1 MHCRL
6 GFDEIKSASELC
18 TAAAQGKVD
27 LIRHYIK
34 AGINVNA
41 ADYDK
46 RTALHIAAAD
56 GCLEAVRR
64 MASSSLLAP
73 LSPGNMK
80 GTSAQLNPRH
90 LHCGMWNVA
99 PSRVTMSIAI
109 SQPGKVGQ
117 RPLCWAAHL
126 ERLVVSITLHSLA
139 YWQAI
144 HRESFPAAAPMSHSR
159 APRSSWPP

>member
-1 MHCRL
+1 MPLMVCRL

-56 GCLEAVRR
+56 GCLEAVR
-64 MASSSLLAP
+64 
-73 LSPGNMK
+73 
-80 GTSAQLNPRH
+80 
-90 LHCGMWNVA
+90 C
-99 PSRVTMSIAI
+99 
-109 SQPGKVGQ
+109 
-117 RPLCWAAHL
+117 
-126 ERLVVSITLHSLA
+126 LHSFQVGSLIPCITPLGKTPQDWA
-139 YWQAI
+139 YK
-144 HRESFPAAAPMSHSR
+144 
-159 APRSSWPP
+159 

>member
-1 MHCRL
+1 MCCRL

-64 MASSSLLAP
+64 MATFLSLAP
-73 LSPGNMK
+73 SNPGNVK
-80 GTSAQLNPRH
+80 GNSAQLYPIH
-90 LHCGMWNVA
+90 LHCALWNVA
-99 PSRVTMSIAI
+99 P
-109 SQPGKVGQ
+109 
-117 RPLCWAAHL
+117 
-126 ERLVVSITLHSLA
+126 
-139 YWQAI
+139 
-144 HRESFPAAAPMSHSR
+144 
-159 APRSSWPP
+159 

>member
-1 MHCRL
+1 MCCRL

-64 MASSSLLAP
+64 MAIFPSLASSHSGDVE
-73 LSPGNMK
+73 GN
-80 GTSAQLNPRH
+80 SAQLYPVH
-90 LHCGMWNVA
+90 LHCG
-99 PSRVTMSIAI
+99 
-109 SQPGKVGQ
+109 
-117 RPLCWAAHL
+117 L
-126 ERLVVSITLHSLA
+126 
-139 YWQAI
+139 
-144 HRESFPAAAPMSHSR
+144 
-159 APRSSWPP
+159 

>member
-1 MHCRL
+1 MCCRL

-27 LIRHYIK
+27 LIKHYIK

-64 MASSSLLAP
+64 MSTSPSHGPSNPRQCERRLRTALPNTPTLWPVVPSRLTMGSSLF
-73 LSPGNMK
+73 
-80 GTSAQLNPRH
+80 
-90 LHCGMWNVA
+90 LH
-99 PSRVTMSIAI
+99 
-109 SQPGKVGQ
+109 GKVGQ
-117 RPLCWAAHL
+117 RPLCHTA
-126 ERLVVSITLHSLA
+126 
-139 YWQAI
+139 
-144 HRESFPAAAPMSHSR
+144 
-159 APRSSWPP
+159 

>member
-1 MHCRL
+1 MVCRL

-56 GCLEAVRR
+56 GCLEAVRCLHILQVCFLIHR
-64 MASSSLLAP
+64 ITP
-73 LSPGNMK
+73 FG
-80 GTSAQLNPRH
+80 NPR
-90 LHCGMWNVA
+90 
-99 PSRVTMSIAI
+99 
-109 SQPGKVGQ
+109 KD
-117 RPLCWAAHL
+117 WAYKQG
-126 ERLVVSITLHSLA
+126 S
-139 YWQAI
+139 
-144 HRESFPAAAPMSHSR
+144 AARRHTG
-159 APRSSWPP
+159 

>member
-1 MHCRL
+1 MRCRL

-27 LIRHYIK
+27 LIKHYIK

-64 MASSSLLAP
+64 TATFPPPDLSTPGSTKGLLAQVTPILSAYGPQNVVLSSPCAGIPAP
-73 LSPGNMK
+73 L
-80 GTSAQLNPRH
+80 L
-90 LHCGMWNVA
+90 
-99 PSRVTMSIAI
+99 
-109 SQPGKVGQ
+109 GKVGQ
-117 RPLCWAAHL
+117 ISLRQAAH
-126 ERLVVSITLHSLA
+126 
-139 YWQAI
+139 
-144 HRESFPAAAPMSHSR
+144 
-159 APRSSWPP
+159 

>member
-1 MHCRL
+1 MRCRL

-27 LIRHYIK
+27 LIKHYIK

-64 MASSSLLAP
+64 IATFPP
-73 LSPGNMK
+73 LSLVTLGSIK
-80 GTSAQLNPRH
+80 GLSAQVNPIC
-90 LHCGMWNVA
+90 LSCG
-99 PSRVTMSIAI
+99 P
-109 SQPGKVGQ
+109 
-117 RPLCWAAHL
+117 
-126 ERLVVSITLHSLA
+126 
-139 YWQAI
+139 
-144 HRESFPAAAPMSHSR
+144 
-159 APRSSWPP
+159 